1 MDDRRWDEAIALGEI
16 RPGGRHVP
24 LGALSGSPR
33 PGSVTMVSRP
43 RRPPITGLSWRL
55 FREYNTVNTVQ
66 DLYDMIHEVTEQGP
80 NNLRRYL

>member
-1 MDDRRWDEAIALGEI
+1 
-16 RPGGRHVP
+16 
-24 LGALSGSPR
+24 
-33 PGSVTMVSRP
+33 MVSRP